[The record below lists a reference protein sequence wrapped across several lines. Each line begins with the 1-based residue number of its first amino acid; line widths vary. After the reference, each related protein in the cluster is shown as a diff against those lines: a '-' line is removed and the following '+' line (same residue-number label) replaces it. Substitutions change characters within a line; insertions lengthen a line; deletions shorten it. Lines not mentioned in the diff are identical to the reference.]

1 MPQSLNLFAT
11 CTEGSLSFETEPS
24 NKALTKAEAS
34 SQREQ
39 YANNSAFAEKE
50 TAPSLKSEANVLSFK
65 QYRQNSA
72 AQSAL
77 PVAQTVLSIG

>member
-1 MPQSLNLFAT
+1 M
-11 CTEGSLSFETEPS
+11 
-24 NKALTKAEAS
+24 TKAEAS
-34 SQREQ
+34 SQRKQ

-50 TAPSLKSEANVLSFK
+50 TVPSLKSEANALSFK

-77 PVAQTVLSIG
+77 SVAQTAHSISWVVGVCWSCLHRGGEGY